1 MCAGVDQIEPD
12 RRIRR
17 NWAFCRRLL
26 KGGRDRKGNGA
37 ERQWVAGS
45 GGGGG
50 LEGGLEDL
58 VDAVQGADFC

>member
-1 MCAGVDQIEPD
+1 MQAD
-12 RRIRR
+12 RLYLVGLSTTQR
-17 NWAFCRRLL
+17 NSGLRESLL

-50 LEGGLEDL
+50 LEGGLEDF
-58 VDAVQGADFC
+58 VDAVEGADFG